1 LNNANMQNCIWKSF
15 MYFYIF
21 VPSSSS
27 WKKKKPNGVKRSKDV
42 TLSVEGFLFSF
53 GGFGLVWFILFQL
66 FLVFFTHI
74 NLLYKS
80 ARTILCELCVNYV
93 LLLRFLYKKVFLIF
107 FQKCFECIDL
117 TM

>member
-1 LNNANMQNCIWKSF
+1 M
-15 MYFYIF
+15 
-21 VPSSSS
+21 
-27 WKKKKPNGVKRSKDV
+27 KRSKDV
-42 TLSVEGFLFSF
+42 TLSVEGFLLSF

-93 LLLRFLYKKVFLIF
+93 LLLRFLYKKSFS
-107 FQKCFECIDL
+107 DL
-117 TM
+117 LSKMF